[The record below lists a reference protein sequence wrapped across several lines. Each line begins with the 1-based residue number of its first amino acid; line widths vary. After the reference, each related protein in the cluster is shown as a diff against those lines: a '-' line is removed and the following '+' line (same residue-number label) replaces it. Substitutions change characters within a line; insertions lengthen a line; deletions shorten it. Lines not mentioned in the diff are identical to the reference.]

1 MYLCLHINF
10 YFLYYKNYNILY
22 KLSICIIVVIYTIY
36 MQTLLRSSTLKI
48 LIYMYNI
55 TVKVLNVNKFFKNFI
70 NEFYKKKNINIRILK
85 KLF

>member
-1 MYLCLHINF
+1 
-10 YFLYYKNYNILY
+10 
-22 KLSICIIVVIYTIY
+22 